1 MSWPRSFAMSGRSI
15 DRASLDC
22 DCKFNPLA
30 LGQIQDGADIA
41 SADQPIPFAELRSQV
56 RVRAATLLERIGAL
70 CADGRIVK
78 TNGGYRL
85 AST

>member
-1 MSWPRSFAMSGRSI
+1 MQALDGALGHQRH
-15 DRASLDC
+15 ASL
-22 DCKFNPLA
+22 
-30 LGQIQDGADIA
+30 GAGLHERRYERITAILA